1 MLKQQ
6 ISPSMMCADYRAF
19 TELLDTFKQTGIEYL
34 HIDVMDGVFVKN
46 YTLGTDFCERLR
58 AMTDI
63 PLDIHLMITEP
74 EWKIDWFKPRAGEY
88 VSVHA
93 EATNHLQR
101 ALAAIKKYDAKPMA
115 ALNPATPLSVLDYVL
130 DDIDAVL
137 LMTVNPGFAGQKL
150 IPQTLQKITDCRR
163 YLDER
168 GYPNIEIEVD
178 GNVSFENA
186 KKMYEAGANIYVAGT
201 SSVFWNGDSIP
212 ANIATL
218 RDMIGGSVK

>member
-6 ISPSMMCADYRAF
+6 ISPSMMCADYRGF
-19 TELLDTFKQTGIEYL
+19 TELLDTFKNTGIEYL

-74 EWKIDWFKPRAGEY
+74 EWKIDWFKPHAGEY

-101 ALAAIKKYDAKPMA
+101 ALATIKKYDARPMA

-150 IPQTLQKITDCRR
+150 IPQTLQISTDCRR

-168 GYPNIEIEVD
+168 GYGHIEIEVD

-186 KKMYEAGANIYVAGT
+186 KKMYDAGANIYVAGT
-201 SSVFWNGDSIP
+201 SSVFWNGADIP
-212 ANIATL
+212 ANIAHL
-218 RDMIGGSVK
+218 REMTGGTV

>member
-19 TELLDTFKQTGIEYL
+19 TELLKTFENTGIEYL

-115 ALNPATPLSVLDYVL
+115 ALNPSTPLSVLDYVL

-150 IPQTLQKITDCRR
+150 IPQMLKKITDCRC

-168 GYPNIEIEVD
+168 GYSNIEIEVD

-186 KKMYEAGANIYVAGT
+186 KKMYDAGANIYVAGT
-201 SSVFWNGDSIP
+201 SSVFWNGADIP
-212 ANIATL
+212 ANIAKL
-218 RDMIGGSVK
+218 REMTK

>member
-1 MLKQQ
+1 MLPSK
-6 ISPSMMCADYRAF
+6 ITPSMMCADLAHLPETLAVF
-19 TELLDTFKQTGIEYL
+19 ETMGIEYL

-150 IPQTLQKITDCRR
+150 IPQTLKKITDCRR

-168 GYPNIEIEVD
+168 GYGHVEIEVD

-201 SSVFWNGDSIP
+201 SSVFWNGADIP
-212 ANIATL
+212 ENIAHL
-218 RDMIGGSVK
+218 REMTGGTV